1 MSSGPLA
8 SSFAG
13 RIAALSIRVKIM
25 VIVAVCIL
33 GSASALVW
41 YTYQDVSIA
50 LRSQLQERAIAVGAS
65 LAAQSRDHM
74 LTGNQFAVY
83 ALLKSTCDAD
93 EDLVYA
99 FALDSEGNV
108 LAHTFDDGFPTN
120 LAGANQVQT
129 SEAYRVQ
136 TLQTEDD
143 VIQDV
148 AISVLG
154 GKAGTIRVG
163 MSEASIRATVAD
175 HIRSILLWTALIL
188 TVGLSVAYG
197 LASVVTAPLVR
208 LAEAA
213 RAVGRGDFRWKAR
226 VWARDEVG
234 SLGNAFNEMSEE
246 LRRRDEMR
254 MQLLAKVISAQEDER
269 KRIARELHDETSQSL
284 TSLMLGLKLIDDSA
298 DSPEVREK
306 ISELRALTA
315 DTLDE
320 VHHLAMRL
328 RPRLLDDLGL
338 VAAIQRYA
346 EEFSAS
352 KAIKVDTQVAGLDG
366 LRLSSE
372 IEVAAFRIVQEALTN
387 VARYAEAKNVSVVLG
402 RRDSSLVAVIEDDG
416 IGFDAD
422 RIMALPNGQT
432 LGLFGMY
439 ERTALIGGKLTI
451 ESQPGTGT
459 SIFLEVPLPLEQEV
473 ADEQDQ
479 ATLGR

>member
-1 MSSGPLA
+1 MRSLFSVWLDKLGA
-8 SSFAG
+8 V
-13 RIAALSIRVKIM
+13 SIRTKLM
-25 VIVAVCIL
+25 GIVAVCIL
-33 GSASALVW
+33 ISAVALVW
-41 YTYQDVSIA
+41 YTYHSDTAA
-50 LRSQLQERAIAVGAS
+50 LRSQLRDRGVAVGTA
-65 LAAQSRDHM
+65 LAVQGRDPM
-74 LTGNQFAVY
+74 LTDNQFAVY
-83 ALLKSTCDAD
+83 ALLKNTCDAD
-93 EDLVYA
+93 EDLIYA
-99 FALDSEGNV
+99 FALDSEGSV
-108 LAHTFDDGFPTN
+108 LAHTFDDGFPTD

-129 SEAYRVQ
+129 NEAYRVQ
-136 TLQTEDD
+136 TLRTEDD

-154 GKAGTIRVG
+154 DRAGTIRVG
-163 MSEASIRATVAD
+163 LSEASIRATVAD
-175 HIRSILLWTALIL
+175 HIWSILLWTALIL

-197 LASVVTAPLVR
+197 LASIVTAPLVR

-213 RAVGRGDFRWKAR
+213 RAVGRGDFRWKAH

-234 SLGNAFNEMSEE
+234 SLGKAFNEMSEE
-246 LRRRDEMR
+246 LERRDEMR

-306 ISELRALTA
+306 ISKLRALTA

-320 VHHLAMRL
+320 VHHLALRL
-328 RPRLLDDLGL
+328 RPSLLDDLGL

-346 EEFSAS
+346 EEYSAS
-352 KAIKVDTQVAGLDG
+352 KAIKVDTQVAGLDE
-366 LRLSSE
+366 LRLPSE

-387 VARYAEAKNVSVVLG
+387 VARYAEARNVSVVLG
-402 RRDSSLVAVIEDDG
+402 RRDASLVAVIEDDG
-416 IGFDAD
+416 IGFDVD

-459 SIFLEVPLPLEQEV
+459 SVFLEVPLPLKQEV
-473 ADEQDQ
+473 ADEQDE
-479 ATLGR
+479 AASGR